1 MGCPSEPIFYL
12 CHYLDLEPGE
22 REGKAGEEQWQNGAK
37 LSGFLS
43 MPSEE
48 AS

>member
-1 MGCPSEPIFYL
+1 MGCPSEPIFYF

-22 REGKAGEEQWQNGAK
+22 GKAGEEQRENGAK